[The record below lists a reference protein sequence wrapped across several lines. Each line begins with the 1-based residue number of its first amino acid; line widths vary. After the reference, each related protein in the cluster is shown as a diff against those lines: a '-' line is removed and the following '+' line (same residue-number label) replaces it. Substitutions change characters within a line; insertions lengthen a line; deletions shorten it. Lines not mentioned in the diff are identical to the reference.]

1 MLNFDE
7 YQKKA
12 LTTASTTGDEF
23 KDIMHWALGVNGEA
37 GEIAEK
43 LKKIIRDKKG
53 NISEDDKAELSKEI
67 GDVLWYLAV
76 LAEHL
81 GMSFEEIAEANL
93 AKLQSRKKR
102 GVIGGSGDN
111 RWPIKQLLLI

>member
-1 MLNFDE
+1 MTLNE
-7 YQKKA
+7 YQKEA
-12 LTTASTTGDEF
+12 LVTALFSGNEL
-23 KDIMHWALGVNGEA
+23 KDLSHWVLGVTGEA

-43 LKKIIRDKKG
+43 VKKIIRDKDG
-53 NISEDDKAELSKEI
+53 RLDAEAKIELGKEI

-81 GMSFEEIAEANL
+81 GVKFDDIAEGNI
-93 AKLQSRKKR
+93 AKLRSRQAR

-111 RWPIKQLLLI
+111 R